1 MTVACLLVLHVSC
14 PCAVDADS
22 EELRRSGLIL
32 GSSLV
37 TFAASFVS
45 QGWIMLDHDVIQRRC
60 PTLHGPSQAL
70 LLPSSMKMPASKMCG
85 PALALLNTCCK
96 V

>member
-1 MTVACLLVLHVSC
+1 MLDPTLAAFESVSGKGRTRMTVVCLLVLHVSC

-60 PTLHGPSQAL
+60 LACTGQVRHCFC
-70 LLPSSMKMPASKMCG
+70 LPP
-85 PALALLNTCCK
+85 
-96 V
+96 